1 MKDKSLHKVA
11 EHLYVQDFLN
21 LEETAKRVGVNERTI
36 RRWQGKNNWLEKRRQ
51 FIEQHSHIHE
61 DLYKLARSTYEIIKE
76 DMKNGDYINPGRLNQ
91 LLNLLEAMFK
101 TQKTEQI
108 LDLYRNQHPSEPN
121 TEIDFDEIITQE
133 FLKMLE

>member
-51 FIEQHSHIHE
+51 FIEQHSHFHE

-108 LDLYRNQHPSEPN
+108 LDLYRNQQPSEPN

>member
-1 MKDKSLHKVA
+1 M
-11 EHLYVQDFLN
+11 
-21 LEETAKRVGVNERTI
+21 
-36 RRWQGKNNWLEKRRQ
+36 
-51 FIEQHSHIHE
+51 
-61 DLYKLARSTYEIIKE
+61 YKLARSTYEIIKE
-76 DMKNGDYINPGRLNQ
+76 DMKNGGYINPGRLNQ

-108 LDLYRNQHPSEPN
+108 LDLYRNQKPSEPN

>member
-101 TQKTEQI
+101 TQKQNRYWIYIEISNQASQI
-108 LDLYRNQHPSEPN
+108 LKLILMKLLLRN
-121 TEIDFDEIITQE
+121 F
-133 FLKMLE
+133 